1 MLTPGPTK
9 LTKHDSYPESVCVC
23 VCSDEYSTLG
33 LADSVYSEDHAP
45 CQSFCYAVGP
55 AGSETGVDPIGL
67 GLKFLSMFE

>member
-1 MLTPGPTK
+1 M
-9 LTKHDSYPESVCVC
+9 CVC